1 MLKRIQWLACS
12 ALIGLVF
19 HGAGAAAQQA
29 TVAPAPTTTEA
40 PAAALASAPASA
52 PAAAPVATADT
63 AATAP
68 TAATAA
74 DNLPARRTVLLVP
87 AEFEVSQMSAG
98 GVTEPAPDMTA
109 AARANI
115 DGTLQKLFSD
125 HGVYRGVSMPSLST
139 EEAAV
144 LREHAELFKLLALDT
159 NQMLNTWSKAWTRG
173 TARQAYTIGS
183 GLKFLAERTG
193 ADYAVFVNGGQVTQ
207 TGGSVFL
214 QFMAAGLGYA
224 MPGGGTFLTFGI
236 VDLHDG
242 SVDWFDVRLGA
253 EMFGMT
259 GTDMRNAGTADQVL
273 RSLFGKYPR
282 SPLINDEPA
291 PAAPVATASS
301 GH

>member
-1 MLKRIQWLACS
+1 MLKRIQRLTCATFV
-12 ALIGLVF
+12 GLTF
-19 HGAGAAAQQA
+19 LSGGATAQQTPEPVA
-29 TVAPAPTTTEA
+29 TATAPATTADAA
-40 PAAALASAPASA
+40 PAAATATAPIAT
-52 PAAAPVATADT
+52 PVAAPVAS
-63 AATAP
+63 
-68 TAATAA
+68 AA
-74 DNLPARRTVLLVP
+74 DALPARRAVLLVP

-109 AARANI
+109 TARANI
-115 DGTLQKLFSD
+115 NGTLQRLFKD
-125 HGVYRGVSMPSLST
+125 HGVYRGVAMPELSA
-139 EEAAV
+139 EETAN

-173 TARQAYTIGS
+173 TDRKAYTIGN

-193 ADYAVFVNGGQVTQ
+193 ADYAVFVNGAQITQ

-259 GTDMRNAGTADQVL
+259 GTDMRNPGTADQVL
-273 RSLFGKYPR
+273 RDLFGKYPR
-282 SPLINDEPA
+282 SPLINDEPE
-291 PAAPVATASS
+291 PVAAAAS
-301 GH
+301 GR

>member
-1 MLKRIQWLACS
+1 MLKRNQWLACA
-12 ALIGLVF
+12 ALVGLTF
-19 HGAGAAAQQA
+19 GNAGALAQQ
-29 TVAPAPTTTEA
+29 TEA
-40 PAAALASAPASA
+40 NSVPPAAAVAPDTAP
-52 PAAAPVATADT
+52 PAAPLAT
-63 AATAP
+63 
-68 TAATAA
+68 TAA
-74 DNLPARRTVLLVP
+74 DNLPARRAVLLVP

-109 AARANI
+109 TARANI
-115 DGTLQKLFSD
+115 DGTLLKLFAD
-125 HGVYRGVSMPSLST
+125 HGVYRGVAMPTLST
-139 EEAAV
+139 EETAV

-173 TARQAYTIGS
+173 TDRKAYTIGS
-183 GLKFLAERTG
+183 GLKFLAERSG
-193 ADYAVFVNGGQVTQ
+193 ADYAVFVNGAQITQ

-273 RSLFGKYPR
+273 RTLFGKYPR

-291 PAAPVATASS
+291 PAVAPAAAPVATASS
-301 GH
+301 GR

>member
-1 MLKRIQWLACS
+1 MLKRLQRLTGS
-12 ALIGLVF
+12 AFLGLLVVC
-19 HGAGAAAQQA
+19 GTAGAQQPAEQAA
-29 TVAPAPTTTEA
+29 TVAVPATTATPAAA
-40 PAAALASAPASA
+40 PAAATAVA
-52 PAAAPVATADT
+52 PAAAP
-63 AATAP
+63 AAAP
-68 TAATAA
+68 TAA
-74 DNLPARRTVLLVP
+74 DNLPARRSLLLVP

-109 AARANI
+109 TARANI
-115 DGTLQKLFSD
+115 DGTLQHLFKD
-125 HGVYRGVSMPSLST
+125 HGVYRGVAMPVLSADET
-139 EEAAV
+139 AV
-144 LREHAELFKLLALDT
+144 LREHVELFKLLALDT

-173 TARQAYTIGS
+173 TDRKAYTIGN
-183 GLKFLAERTG
+183 GLAFLAERTG
-193 ADYAVFVNGGQVTQ
+193 ADYAVFVNGAQITQ

-224 MPGGGTFLTFGI
+224 MPGGGTFITFGI

-273 RSLFGKYPR
+273 RDLFGKYPR

-291 PAAPVATASS
+291 PAPAAASVATTS
-301 GH
+301 GGH

>member
-19 HGAGAAAQQA
+19 HSAGAPAQQTA
-29 TVAPAPTTTEA
+29 TPAAGVAPATT
-40 PAAALASAPASA
+40 
-52 PAAAPVATADT
+52 AAPVATPD
-63 AATAP
+63 AAP
-68 TAATAA
+68 QVATAA
-74 DNLPARRTVLLVP
+74 DNLPARRAVLLVP

-109 AARANI
+109 TARGNI
-115 DGTLQKLFSD
+115 DGTLQKLFAN
-125 HGVYRGVSMPSLST
+125 HGVYRGVAMPSLSP
-139 EEAAV
+139 EETAN

-173 TARQAYTIGS
+173 TDRKAYTIGS
-183 GLKFLAERTG
+183 GLKFLAERSG
-193 ADYAVFVNGGQVTQ
+193 ADYAVFVNGAQITQ

-259 GTDMRNAGTADQVL
+259 GTDMRNPGTADQVL
-273 RSLFGKYPR
+273 RDLFGKYPR

-291 PAAPVATASS
+291 PAVAPAAASVATAS
-301 GH
+301 GGR